1 MPKNKGEPIFAEV
14 SSIVELARLACAFE
28 RVPRPVFGISI
39 DSQKY
44 ALAVH
49 SEQINDSPVFFYAI
63 SDKIDQFLRYK
74 VDEEVE
80 EVTLASE
87 AFDPRYLYSPILI
100 IKQVP
105 EGFRRAI
112 GKHVGLSDLTQKFEL
127 GDVVSLLKLSSY
139 RMLADEAPAPLYLS
153 SDNKSFELGAFV
165 HIGDSEGS
173 DLYFFTRIEED
184 PGRSFVKYNPQKPA
198 DWGFTNRAG
207 DHGTYYAKIVR
218 MMQSKETGEKATF

>member
-39 DSQKY
+39 DSDKY

-49 SEQINDSPVFFYAI
+49 SEQINDSPVFFYAF

-74 VDEEVE
+74 VEEV
-80 EVTLASE
+80 VLSSE
-87 AFDPRYLYSPILI
+87 AFDPRYLYSPILL

-105 EGFRRAI
+105 EGFRKAI
-112 GKHVGLSDLTQKFEL
+112 GKHVGLSSLTQKFEL

-153 SDNKSFELGAFV
+153 SDGNAFELGAFV

-173 DLYFFTRIEED
+173 DLYFYTRIESD
-184 PGRSFVKYNPQKPA
+184 PGRSFVKYNPQKPS

-218 MMQSKETGEKATF
+218 MIQGKESSEKATF